1 MWQNSHGFQTM
12 PERTVT
18 LLLLLLLLLYAYNIH
33 TYIQI
38 VYSQ

>member
-18 LLLLLLLLLYAYNIH
+18 LLLLLLLLYAYNIH

-38 VYSQ
+38 VFSQ